1 MFTVQDIAR
10 REAEEKARL
19 EKAEKAKRERR
30 CPCCEM
36 KVTVMIMMVV
46 VVVIMVMMVVVVV
59 VVVMRKKMRK
69 SPNEIIFQAYPED
82 SVTLGDFHYHKVFV
96 SHVQHFSH

>member
-1 MFTVQDIAR
+1 M
-10 REAEEKARL
+10 

-46 VVVIMVMMVVVVV
+46 VVVIMVMMVVV

>member
-46 VVVIMVMMVVVVV
+46 VVLIMVMMVVV

>member
-1 MFTVQDIAR
+1 M
-10 REAEEKARL
+10 

-36 KVTVMIMMVV
+36 KVTVMIMM
-46 VVVIMVMMVVVVV
+46 VVV

-96 SHVQHFSH
+96 SHVQHISDERKG

>member
-1 MFTVQDIAR
+1 MQDIAR

-36 KVTVMIMMVV
+36 KVTVMIMM
-46 VVVIMVMMVVVVV
+46 VVV

>member
-1 MFTVQDIAR
+1 MQDIAR

-36 KVTVMIMMVV
+36 KVTVNIMMVV
-46 VVVIMVMMVVVVV
+46 VVVIMVMMVVV

-82 SVTLGDFHYHKVFV
+82 SVTLGDFHYHKVFI
-96 SHVQHFSH
+96 SHYVQHFSH

>member
-1 MFTVQDIAR
+1 MFTLQDIAR

-59 VVVMRKKMRK
+59 VMRKKMRK